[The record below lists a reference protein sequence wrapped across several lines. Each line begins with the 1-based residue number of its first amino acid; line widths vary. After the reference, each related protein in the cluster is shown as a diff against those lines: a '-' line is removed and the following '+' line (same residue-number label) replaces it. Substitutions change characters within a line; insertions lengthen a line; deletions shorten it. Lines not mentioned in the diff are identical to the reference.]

1 MKGAFRRIAT
11 FLIGCFALAAGIV
24 ILVYSLKEREFVNNF
39 VPKTCKTISVTG
51 RECMNNIIGSYSQAM
66 ITAQSCE
73 NNVYTQMG
81 CTCQANSCDCSGGTY
96 GEVNTYW
103 WKVLTLVGAISTGL
117 MGLYML
123 FASYLA
129 LSNSAGQV
137 SVRIFSVLSG
147 FLFII
152 FAAVGAAMIY
162 LSVYIE
168 KDSTFNTDQSCLM
181 KSPAIT
187 AEVQAENC
195 IIEVQCKTI
204 KDLKSSMKT
213 ILYGDLYRL
222 HLLVAVSFVDRAWD
236 PLLSRRLLLV
246 AGNLCMLLLC
256 HTQRRGS
263 R

>member
-204 KDLKSSMKT
+204 KGECSPVVQSTFLIECRPQEFDE
-213 ILYGDLYRL
+213 D
-222 HLLVAVSFVDRAWD
+222 
-236 PLLSRRLLLV
+236 
-246 AGNLCMLLLC
+246 
-256 HTQRRGS
+256 HTLR
-263 R
+263 